1 MTMETAPIRVCLVED
16 QTLVRKG
23 ICSLLALAPGF
34 EVVGEAEDGVA
45 ALELIPR
52 LKPDVVLLDM
62 RMPRVDGIGVLKG
75 LRAGNSLPPTLI
87 LTTFDDDE
95 LLFEGLKA
103 GAQGFLLKDV
113 DLDQL
118 TAAIRTLASGG
129 HLIQPALTER
139 AVRNLGRREQPKED
153 IFPRERLTDRERDI
167 LRLLSGGYSNRE
179 IASALSLAEGT
190 VKNHTSSILAKLGVR
205 DRTRAVLK
213 ALEIGYL

>member
-1 MTMETAPIRVCLVED
+1 MMAPSAPIRVCLVED

-23 ICSLLALAPGF
+23 IRSLLALAPGF
-34 EVVGEAEDGVA
+34 EVVGEAEDGMA

-52 LKPDVVLLDM
+52 LKPDVVLLDI
-62 RMPRVDGIGVLKG
+62 RMPKVDGIGVLKG
-75 LRAGNSLPPTLI
+75 LRAGGSLPPTLI
-87 LTTFDDDE
+87 LTTFDDDA

-103 GAQGFLLKDV
+103 GARGFLLKDV

-118 TAAIRTLASGG
+118 VTAIRTLASGG
-129 HLIQPALTER
+129 NLIQPALTER
-139 AVRNLGRREQPKED
+139 AVRSLGRREQPREELV
-153 IFPRERLTDRERDI
+153 PRERLTDREQEI

-179 IASALSLAEGT
+179 IATALGLAEGT
-190 VKNHTSSILAKLGVR
+190 VKNHASSILAKLGVR